1 MHGLRQEALAQ
12 TPPKVARVGW
22 ISEHSA
28 NPAVGDHLAWLRAG
42 LRERGWV
49 EGRNLL
55 LEARW
60 GERDNAQQLT
70 AELVR
75 AKVDVLVSHGRM
87 AFGVAAASGAV
98 PLVFLIAGDPVDAKL
113 VASLARPDANRTGVT
128 LLGYELIAKRLEFL
142 KEAVPGVQHVA
153 FLINKRHPGAQTEL
167 QEARAAAAR
176 LGLTLQHVPVAT
188 LADMEGAYEAITRE
202 RADAVMTSIDSL
214 MTSQARNIAEFS
226 SRRRVPV
233 ISGWAEFALVGNLM
247 TYGPSFKGSY
257 AYLATY
263 VDKILRGAKAA
274 DLPVE
279 LPPKLELVINLKTA
293 KALGITIPQSVLLR
307 ADEVIQ

>member
-142 KEAVPGVQHVA
+142 KEAVPGVRHVA
-153 FLINKRHPGAQTEL
+153 FLINMRHPGAQTEL

-176 LGLTLQHVPVAT
+176 LGLTLQHVPVAA

-233 ISGWAEFALVGNLM
+233 ISGWAEFALAGNLM

-279 LPPKLELVINLKTA
+279 LPPKLELVINLRTA
-293 KALGITIPQSVLLR
+293 KALGINLPTTLRAR
-307 ADEVIQ
+307 ADELID